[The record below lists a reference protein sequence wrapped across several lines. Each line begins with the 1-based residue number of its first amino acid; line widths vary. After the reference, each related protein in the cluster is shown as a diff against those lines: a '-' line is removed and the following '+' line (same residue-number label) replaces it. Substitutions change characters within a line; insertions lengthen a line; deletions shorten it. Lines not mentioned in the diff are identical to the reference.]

1 MMGVAQVLGR
11 DRVRDRVRLPGGR
24 AAGHPG
30 HAAQEHGGHRRH
42 GQGVSPAVREGKCF
56 SGNFGHLQ
64 DLTVTAISQ
73 IWPIFSS
80 LLVHFCFFLLSP

>member
-1 MMGVAQVLGR
+1 MAESVMMGVVQVLGR

-24 AAGHPG
+24 AAGHSG

-56 SGNFGHLQ
+56 SSNFGHLYN
-64 DLTVTAISQ
+64 LTAISQ
-73 IWPIFSS
+73 I
-80 LLVHFCFFLLSP
+80 